1 MLHVLKYVGNFAE
14 EIAISVLFRL
24 RLKKKSYIDFFGFI
38 VFFYV
43 IMFKQIKNMRGIQDT
58 PLPSE
63 Q

>member
-14 EIAISVLFRL
+14 EIAFSVLFRL
-24 RLKKKSYIDFFGFI
+24 RLKKNHTLTSLALL
-38 VFFYV
+38 FFYV

>member
-1 MLHVLKYVGNFAE
+1 MLHVLEYGGNFAE
-14 EIAISVLFRL
+14 EIAFSVLFRL
-24 RLKKKSYIDFFGFI
+24 RLKKNHTLTSLALL
-38 VFFYV
+38 FFYV

>member
-1 MLHVLKYVGNFAE
+1 MLHVLEYGGNFAE
-14 EIAISVLFRL
+14 EIAFSVLFRL